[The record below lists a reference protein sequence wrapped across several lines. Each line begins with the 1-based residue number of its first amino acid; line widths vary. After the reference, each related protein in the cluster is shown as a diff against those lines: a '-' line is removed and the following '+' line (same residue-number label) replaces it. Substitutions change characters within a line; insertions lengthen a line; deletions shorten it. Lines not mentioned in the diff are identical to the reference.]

1 MEEDLVVG
9 HYERLAGRYDEFL
22 SYSDDFVPRLA
33 ERMIRALR
41 LEEDDRL
48 VDLGGGSGLYSIE
61 IARQRPLRHPVLCV
75 DPVQAML
82 DRIPEG
88 APLEPLCL
96 DALSF
101 SREPR
106 SYDKILMKE
115 AIHHVEEKE
124 ELFANLHERLP
135 SGGGLLLIHV
145 PPKLDYP
152 LFEAALRRAES
163 WHANPDDLVRW
174 LEGAG
179 FEAEFGQHVHRH
191 EIPKDRYL
199 AMVAN
204 QYMSVLSSFSRAEI
218 GEGLREMER
227 MHAGKDVLEFDDRF
241 DVITAVK
248 R

>member
-1 MEEDLVVG
+1 VVG

-33 ERMIRALR
+33 DRMIRELR
-41 LEEDDRL
+41 LEPQDRL

-61 IARQRPLRHPVLCV
+61 IVRQLPLRHPVLCV

-82 DRIPEG
+82 DRIPDG
-88 APLEPLCL
+88 APLEPVGL

-101 SREPR
+101 SRQDR

-115 AIHHVEEKE
+115 AIHHVDEKE
-124 ELFANLHERLP
+124 ELFANLHRRLP
-135 SGGGLLLIHV
+135 RGGVLLLIHV

-152 LFEAALRRAES
+152 LFEAALRRAET
-163 WHANPDDLVRW
+163 WHAHPEDLVRW
-174 LEGAG
+174 LENAG
-179 FEAEFGQHVHRH
+179 FEAVPGQHVHRH
-191 EIPKDRYL
+191 RLPTERYM

-218 GEGLREMER
+218 DEGLREMER
-227 MHAGKDVLEFDDRF
+227 MHAGKEVLEFDDRF